1 MNQIPN
7 ITSNA
12 AIMLLKDKL
21 ERTEASVRYMTA
33 DIEKALADVINMCAD
48 KVRIEVH
55 VESLKDAIAKCQK
68 Q

>member
-1 MNQIPN
+1 MSQMPN

-33 DIEKALADVINMCAD
+33 DIEKALADVINMCTD
-48 KVRIEVH
+48 KARLEVH
-55 VESLKDAIAKCQK
+55 VESLKEALAKCQK
-68 Q
+68 P